1 LANSGHSTSLTWQ
14 DVVDKLPEVKTWDD
28 WGKIFLDVPT
38 WAPLVEEICRRARLP
53 CHTILAGYPG
63 SNAVFVVN
71 RQQPSQRAVV
81 KIYAPFCH
89 KDYAFEHE
97 IHVLLE
103 RTPALGAPRLIAHG
117 QLTTHGR
124 PAVPGQVTATGRRA
138 AHGRRAF
145 RRIRDSRPAWPYVV
159 LSFVPGEP
167 IREVRDDIDDSSL
180 LNIAEEL
187 GRRLR
192 HLHAIPLS
200 TLSALDVTRAGWQRY
215 TQQQIVRATAELRR
229 ESALPDRVI
238 NRVPAFV
245 NTVLAEQG
253 TPELVLVSG
262 DVTEDHVMLQRC
274 GNTWAISGLIDFADA
289 RVAPREYEWVALWF
303 SALDRN
309 TSSLEAFMKGYD
321 PTQVMDEAFLRQAMA
336 YTFLHEFG
344 ALIISVVLSPK
355 KAQKLENIRDL
366 QAELW
371 QPM

>member
-14 DVVDKLPEVKTWDD
+14 AAVDKLPEVKTWDD

-38 WAPLVEEICRRARLP
+38 WAPLVGEICRRAGLP
-53 CHTILAGYPG
+53 CHTISAGYPG

-89 KDYAFEHE
+89 EDYAFERE
-97 IHVLLE
+97 IHMLLE
-103 RTPALGAPRLIAHG
+103 PTPELGAPRLIAHG
-117 QLTTHGR
+117 QLT
-124 PAVPGQVTATGRRA
+124 ATGRPTARKV
-138 AHGRRAF
+138 H
-145 RRIRDSRPAWPYVV
+145 DSSSVWPYVV

-167 IREVRDDIDDSSL
+167 IREVRDEIDDRSL

-192 HLHAIPLS
+192 HLHTIPLS
-200 TLSALDVTRAGWQRY
+200 TLSAMDVTRAGWQRY
-215 TQQQIVRATAELRR
+215 TQQQIARATAALRR
-229 ESALPDRVI
+229 KTALPDHVI

-253 TPELVLVSG
+253 TPDLVLVSG
-262 DVTEDHVMLQRC
+262 DVTEDHVMLQRH
-274 GNTWAISGLIDFADA
+274 GDVWAISGLIDFADA

-303 SALDRN
+303 SALARN
-309 TSSLEAFMKGYD
+309 TSGLEACMKGYD
-321 PTQVMDEAFLRQAMA
+321 PAQVLDEAFLRQAMA

-344 ALIISVVLSPK
+344 APIISEMLSPK
-355 KAQKLENIRDL
+355 QTQRIESIHSL
-366 QAELW
+366 QTALF
-371 QPM
+371 QPT